1 MREWYQRED
10 LSDKTVLDEKHLN
23 GMLYDKAPQE
33 KTYEGKFQFLNKL
46 CRAQTDFWREFSEKF
61 LRQDDTRH
69 YSQHL
74 DVMEFRS
81 EEERRAYRY
90 HAAALRDAGIMITM
104 LAQLT
109 REESQ
114 E

>member
-46 CRAQTDFWREFSEKF
+46 CRDDFVLTPQLSVTLSNHKP
-61 LRQDDTRH
+61 
-69 YSQHL
+69 
-74 DVMEFRS
+74 
-81 EEERRAYRY
+81 ERAEPGY
-90 HAAALRDAGIMITM
+90 HRPKVPVKTM
-104 LAQLT
+104 Q
-109 REESQ
+109 
-114 E
+114 